1 MNNELKCADII
12 SILIMALLLIT
23 IIGVVVVTY
32 NSIGITY
39 DIVFILY
46 LIFEIHTHIHTLLF
60 INVLFSYSF
69 NFLL

>member
-1 MNNELKCADII
+1 
-12 SILIMALLLIT
+12 MALLLIT

-46 LIFEIHTHIHTLLF
+46 LIL
-60 INVLFSYSF
+60 
-69 NFLL
+69 